1 LLSFVQN
8 VLTACWDILLDAAP
22 FILFGFFVAGLL
34 KALLPEQL
42 VARHLGG
49 NGGGSVV
56 KAALFGIP
64 LPLCSCGVIP
74 VAIGM
79 KKQGAGKGATSSFL
93 ISTPET
99 GVDSIAVT
107 YALLDPL
114 MTLFRPLA
122 AFVTAVTAG
131 LLENYLPGADRQPVP
146 AADVVCADTACSCD
160 SGIEAPPV
168 RIPLSGRLREG
179 LTYAFGELLGDIGK
193 WLLIGIAVAGLISVL
208 IPAGFIEQHLS
219 GGLVPML
226 VMLIA
231 GIPLYVCASASTPIA
246 AALILKGL
254 SPGAA
259 LVFLLAGPATN
270 SATITA
276 VARYLGRRSLLI
288 YLTAMAGCSLLLGLL
303 LDAIYA
309 VAGINLVA
317 AIGQGGESLPGW
329 FSFGSALLLLLLLGI
344 QYRPGRRKA
353 CQGAG
358 CGCG

>member
-1 LLSFVQN
+1 MNLLSLFQDI
-8 VLTACWDILLDAAP
+8 LSACWEILLDAAP
-22 FILFGFFVAGLL
+22 FILLGFFVAGLV
-34 KALLPEQL
+34 KALLPEEL
-42 VARHLGG
+42 VVRHLGG
-49 NGGGSVV
+49 SGSGSVF

-74 VAIGM
+74 AAIGL
-79 KKQGAGKGATSSFL
+79 KKQGAGKGATSAFL

-131 LLENYLPGADRQPVP
+131 LLENLLPGSDSAQVP
-146 AADVVCADTACSCD
+146 STACAGPSCC
-160 SGIEAPPV
+160 GGPEKTFVRPPL
-168 RIPLSGRLREG
+168 RERLRGG

-193 WLLIGIAVAGLISVL
+193 WLLIGIGVAGVISAL
-208 IPAGFIEQHLS
+208 IPDGFIERHLS
-219 GGLVPML
+219 GGLIPML
-226 VMLIA
+226 VMLVA

-246 AALILKGL
+246 AALVLKGL

-276 VARYLGRRSLLI
+276 VARYLGRRSLAI
-288 YLTAMAGCSLLLGLL
+288 YLAAIAGCSLLLGLL
-303 LDAIYA
+303 LDAIYGA
-309 VAGINLVA
+309 AGLSLVA
-317 AIGQGGESLPGW
+317 VIGQGKESLPGW
-329 FSFGSALLLLLLLGI
+329 LSLGSAVTLLLLLGF
-344 QYRPGRRKA
+344 QYRPRKRSS
-353 CQGAG
+353 CEGEG
-358 CGCG
+358 CGCR

>member
-1 LLSFVQN
+1 MLSMMQEI
-8 VLTACWDILLDAAP
+8 LSACWEILLDAAP
-22 FILFGFFVAGLL
+22 FILLGFFVAGLI
-34 KALLPEQL
+34 KALLPEEL

-49 NGGGSVV
+49 KGSGSVF

-74 VAIGM
+74 AAIGL

-131 LLENYLPGADRQPVP
+131 LLENLLPGSDSVP
-146 AADVVCADTACSCD
+146 ASFAGCADSSCCA
-160 SGIEAPPV
+160 EPERTPV
-168 RIPLSGRLREG
+168 RPPLWERIRGG
-179 LTYAFGELLGDIGK
+179 LAYAFGEMLGDIGK
-193 WLLIGIAVAGLISVL
+193 WLLIGIGIAGIISAL
-208 IPAGFIEQHLS
+208 IPDGFIEQHLS
-219 GGLVPML
+219 GGLIPML
-226 VMLIA
+226 VMLAA

-246 AALILKGL
+246 AALVIKGL

-276 VARYLGRRSLLI
+276 VARYLGRRSLAI
-288 YLTAMAGCSLLLGLL
+288 YLAAIAGCSLLLGLL
-303 LDAIYA
+303 LDVIYGA
-309 VAGINLVA
+309 AGLSLVA
-317 AIGQGGESLPGW
+317 VIGQGGETLPGW
-329 FSFGSALLLLLLLGI
+329 LSLGSTVLLLILLGI
-344 QYRPGRRKA
+344 QYSPWKSKP
-353 CQGAG
+353 CAG
-358 CGCG
+358 EGCDCR

>member
-1 LLSFVQN
+1 VLSFAQN
-8 VLTACWDILLDAAP
+8 VLTACWAILLDAAP
-22 FILFGFFVAGLL
+22 FILFGFFAAGLL

-74 VAIGM
+74 AAIGL

-131 LLENYLPGADRQPVP
+131 LLETYLPGADHGP
-146 AADVVCADTACSCD
+146 APAKEAGCADTPCACD

-168 RIPLSGRLREG
+168 RASLPARLRQG
-179 LTYAFGELLGDIGK
+179 QVYAFGELLGDIGK
-193 WLLIGIAVAGLISVL
+193 WLLIGIAVAGIISTL
-208 IPAGFIEQHLS
+208 IPDGFIERHLS
-219 GGLVPML
+219 GGLIPML
-226 VMLIA
+226 VMLFA

-246 AALILKGL
+246 AALIIKGL

-276 VARYLGRRSLLI
+276 VGRYLGRRSLLI
-288 YLTAMAGCSLLLGLL
+288 YLSAIAGCSLLLGLL
-303 LDAIYA
+303 LDAIYG
-309 VAGINLVA
+309 VVGINLAA
-317 AIGQGGESLPGW
+317 AIGQGGEGLPGW
-329 FSFGSALLLLLLLGI
+329 LSLGSALLLLLLLGI
-344 QYRPGRRKA
+344 QFRPGRRKA
-353 CQGAG
+353 CQETG

>member
-1 LLSFVQN
+1 MLLLMQSI
-8 VLTACWDILLDAAP
+8 LWACWEILLDAAP
-22 FILFGFFVAGLL
+22 FILLGFFVAGLI
-34 KALLPEQL
+34 KALLPEEL

-49 NGGGSVV
+49 NGSGSVF

-74 VAIGM
+74 AAIGL

-131 LLENYLPGADRQPVP
+131 LLENLLPGSDHAQV
-146 AADVVCADTACSCD
+146 ASTGCSGNSCCGG
-160 SGIEAPPV
+160 SEKTPERPPLG
-168 RIPLSGRLREG
+168 RRLREG

-193 WLLIGIAVAGLISVL
+193 WLLIGIGVAGVISAL
-208 IPAGFIEQHLS
+208 IPNGFIEQHLS

-226 VMLIA
+226 VMLVA

-246 AALILKGL
+246 AALVLKGL

-276 VARYLGRRSLLI
+276 VARYLGRRSLSI
-288 YLTAMAGCSLLLGLL
+288 YLTAIAGCSLLLGLL
-303 LDAIYA
+303 LDAIYGATGLSLGA
-309 VAGINLVA
+309 V
-317 AIGQGGESLPGW
+317 IGQGGESLPGW
-329 FSFGSALLLLLLLGI
+329 ISLGSAVLLLLLLGI
-344 QYRPGRRKA
+344 QYRPGKRRP
-353 CQGAG
+353 CEGEG
-358 CGCG
+358 CGCR